1 MNSIFNM
8 EHVKPEEFDLKILN
22 NKDKTL
28 VLFYASWCPYCANF
42 KPTFESANVER
53 VKKMG
58 ALVDE
63 DENPLWDRFN
73 IQAVPTMIAFENG
86 KIIGRRDAK
95 KHIGLTKS
103 DMESIT
109 KELSS

>member
-1 MNSIFNM
+1 M
-8 EHVKPEEFDLKILN
+8 EHVTPEEFDSKVLSN
-22 NKDKTL
+22 NKKTV

-42 KPTFESANVER
+42 KPTFEASKLESTN
-53 VKKMG
+53 KIG

-73 IQAVPTMIAFENG
+73 IQSVPTIIAFQNG
-86 KIIGRRDAK
+86 KIIARRDAK

-103 DMESIT
+103 DMDSLV
-109 KELSS
+109 KELV